1 MPSVKRA
8 PAACLALVAGLAT
21 ACMGSIEGKG
31 VPDELAPPASS
42 AGAAG
47 TGAGTG
53 GGPPVTSSAP
63 LAAELLHRLNRLEY
77 NNTVRDLLGTSLTPA
92 DAFPPD
98 SNLDGFDNL
107 AEGLSLSP
115 SLMDQY
121 AGAAR
126 DLAQTA
132 LSVAPRYHQY
142 FEAKALGKAP
152 GYGYGASAFTL
163 ADSQLTAT
171 LMLPQAETVT
181 ITVPAGGT
189 VSQAAQPIMSVQVDA
204 QPAKTF
210 TVEALPSAPRT
221 FSLTAELGAGAHTI
235 TVKCDNY
242 VNLPADNITNQLVVS
257 SIDVRGAAE
266 VVPATRAKIYVCEP
280 TQEADPDTCYERIV
294 TGFAE
299 RAFRRPLTG
308 TERDSLLALWT
319 KLRSKESDDDAVM
332 LLVRSV
338 LVSPNFL
345 YRPSFK
351 LNGSLAADP
360 QGLVALDDYT
370 IGSRLSYF
378 LWSSMPDQA
387 LFDAAK
393 AGALQTDEGVS
404 SAVQRMLT
412 DPRASAL
419 QEGFAA
425 QWLNGR
431 PLAQISKDPMKYPDF
446 DESLRAAMAAEVN
459 QFFGAF
465 LASDLPLQRMLD
477 PGFGF
482 VNDRLARHYGLPLPG
497 TEQLTRVTLPAGARG
512 GVLFQGAWLT
522 ASSEANRTSPVKRG
536 RFLLERIFCRAV
548 PPPPPNVP
556 PFTDPEGDVTMRE
569 RLAEHRKSPACAGCH
584 NILDPVGL
592 GLEELDGIGS
602 LRTMEGGAPID
613 TTGGIPADDQVFT
626 AEVPYAGGLELV
638 AKLKDDPRFTR
649 CLTQKLY
656 GYALGRNL
664 APGDQPYWEALAK
677 AGGSATTL
685 PQLVRFIALSPA
697 FRRQNA
703 TEVAP

>member
-1 MPSVKRA
+1 M
-8 PAACLALVAGLAT
+8 
-21 ACMGSIEGKG
+21 
-31 VPDELAPPASS
+31 S
-42 AGAAG
+42 A
-47 TGAGTG
+47 
-53 GGPPVTSSAP
+53 SAP
-63 LAAELLHRLNRLEY
+63 LVPELLHRLNRLEY

-126 DLAQTA
+126 ELAQAA
-132 LSVAPRYHQY
+132 LNVAPRYHEY

-163 ADSQLTAT
+163 ADSKLTAT
-171 LMLPQAETVT
+171 LTLPQAETVT

-189 VSQAAQPIMSVQVDA
+189 VSQAPPPIMSIQIDA

-210 TVEALPSAPRT
+210 TVEALPSAPKT
-221 FSLTAELGAGAHTI
+221 FSVTAELAAGPHTVTI
-235 TVKCDNY
+235 KCDNY

-257 SIDVRGAAE
+257 SVDARGAAE

-280 TQEADPDTCYERIV
+280 AQEADPESCYERIV

-299 RAFRRPLTG
+299 RAFRRPLTSS
-308 TERDSLLALWT
+308 ERSSLLALWT
-319 KLRSKESDDDAVM
+319 KLRLKESDDDAVM
-332 LLVRSV
+332 LMVRSL

-351 LNGSLAADP
+351 RNGALAADA

-393 AGALQTDEGVS
+393 AGSLQTDEGLA
-404 SAVQRMLT
+404 SAVQRMLA
-412 DPRASAL
+412 DPRAGAL

-431 PLAQISKDPMKYPDF
+431 PLANISKDPLKYPDF
-446 DESLRAAMAAEVN
+446 DEPLRAAMVEEVN
-459 QFFGAF
+459 LFFGAF
-465 LASDLPLQRMLD
+465 LGSDLPIQRMLD

-497 TEQLTRVTLPAGARG
+497 TQKLTRVTLPAGARG

-522 ASSEANRTSPVKRG
+522 ASSEADRTSPVKRG

-556 PFTDPEGDVTMRE
+556 AFTAPEGDVTMRE

-626 AEVPYAGGLELV
+626 AEVPYAGGLQLV

-664 APGDQPYWEALAK
+664 AAGDQPYWEALA
-677 AGGSATTL
+677 AARGASSTL
-685 PQLVRFIALSPA
+685 PQLIRSIALSPA